1 MGMDNVSPSRERK
14 TKAMSGKVE
23 DLAKKAY
30 EDSIKHNP
38 SFLVNSEMVRK
49 KFAEMLIFE
58 TMDVCHRAVET
69 DIPMADAVR
78 KHFNL

>member
-1 MGMDNVSPSRERK
+1 MRNVSPSGK
-14 TKAMSGKVE
+14 SGIKAMPGKIE
-23 DLAKKAY
+23 ELAKRAY
-30 EDSIKHNP
+30 EDAIKHNP

-58 TMDVCHRAVET
+58 TMDVCVRAVET
-69 DIPMADAVR
+69 DTPISDAVR